1 MSGKLLHEDAP
12 ASKYTTGCQLAA
24 PLQVRPE
31 EASLKQGAL
40 QAFSCGA
47 LDAESVRG
55 PIAVLLRGPDH
66 ELL

>member
-1 MSGKLLHEDAP
+1 MRFLAALA
-12 ASKYTTGCQLAA
+12 LAA

-31 EASLKQGAL
+31 EASLKQSAL

-47 LDAESVRG
+47 LNAESVRG
-55 PIAVLLRGPDH
+55 SIAVLLRGPDH